1 MIFSVQMAFQRVGS
15 RLGREGRA
23 RSCWGSLGSGLMKG
37 GTRHL
42 NVQVCS
48 KKNTRGRR
56 GTLLA
61 LCSHTHPHFNN
72 SERRDMFASTSLVL
86 YSLARFSMLSHLLE
100 YCLFLMGRARC
111 RMFSRPVE
119 VVRLALVGGG
129 FPPEE
134 ELDRTTDDIFG
145 GPLSTRQI
153 RWGGTPER

>member
-1 MIFSVQMAFQRVGS
+1 
-15 RLGREGRA
+15 
-23 RSCWGSLGSGLMKG
+23 MKG

-86 YSLARFSMLSHLLE
+86 SLFTRSLSMLSHLLE
-100 YCLFLMGRARC
+100 YCLFLMRRALSDVLPAGR
-111 RMFSRPVE
+111 
-119 VVRLALVGGG
+119 GGSFG
-129 FPPEE
+129 IGWWFPSEE

-145 GPLSTRQI
+145 GPLSTRLI
-153 RWGGTPER
+153 RWGRPSVELMTALLDNGSFA